1 MEHKDSREYQSEQER
16 RYFETC
22 RKQAEDV
29 RFRSFCR
36 DVAIIADVLH
46 VPVPSKMP
54 LSSPTSVMM
63 TADFTGAM
71 LSLRLDQESKK
82 ITFCID
88 KLPKDVLQ
96 SMAFL
101 FYEPISW

>member
-1 MEHKDSREYQSEQER
+1 MEHKDTREYQSEQER

-36 DVAIIADVLH
+36 NVAIIADVLH

-54 LSSPTSVMM
+54 LSSPTSAMM
-63 TADFTGAM
+63 TAENNISQENNVTADFT
-71 LSLRLDQESKK
+71 DQESKK
-82 ITFCID
+82 ITSLD
-88 KLPKDVLQ
+88 KLPKDGNPNPVL
-96 SMAFL
+96 
-101 FYEPISW
+101 